1 MSDKQYKKYE
11 QLQLQEAHGKN
22 QKADQLKKEHFDVY
36 LCKRLVCK
44 ALFFHF
50 VRIGAKNISIPK
62 LLKQWQKFKHTRGYQ
77 DMVRSSVAKSACD
90 KQLNSERAGVAIH
103 LK

>member
-1 MSDKQYKKYE
+1 MKK
-11 QLQLQEAHGKN
+11 H
-22 QKADQLKKEHFDVY
+22 KADQLKREYFDMY
-36 LCKRLVCK
+36 LCKRLGCK

-62 LLKQWQKFKHTRGYQ
+62 LLIQWQKFKHTREYQ
-77 DMVRSSVAKSACD
+77 DMVRSSVAKPACD